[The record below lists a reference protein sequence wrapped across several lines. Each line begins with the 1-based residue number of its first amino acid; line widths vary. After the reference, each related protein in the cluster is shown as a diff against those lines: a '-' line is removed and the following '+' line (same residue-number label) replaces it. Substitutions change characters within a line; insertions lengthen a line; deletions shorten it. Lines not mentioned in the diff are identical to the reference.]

1 MYCRGDGVQLLY
13 NCMYP
18 DACSLLCN
26 ILFSVI
32 LKTNIDFK
40 IESEDSIEWRM
51 VLQRKTLHSMV
62 SNLMLIIVKVGG
74 DLERRN
80 SWGSTLYSASSAIR
94 SSSKSALKVLT
105 NEKRGGFTVVSVDRS
120 RFKLFSRKCSHKLLQ
135 ATSCERHKT
144 APRTLFLSFANYTCF
159 PITL

>member
-1 MYCRGDGVQLLY
+1 MYSGCRAQYPCNRVQCSVLGMYCRGDGVQLLY

-94 SSSKSALKVLT
+94 SSSKSALLT
-105 NEKRGGFTVVSVDRS
+105 PLKKSIII
-120 RFKLFSRKCSHKLLQ
+120 C
-135 ATSCERHKT
+135 TS
-144 APRTLFLSFANYTCF
+144 
-159 PITL
+159 IGV